1 VDLTRALPGT
11 ALDPS
16 GYAIRGR
23 VPRVALRTGSRDELA
38 EALRAAAAE
47 RLAVMPWGGG
57 TSAPHGDT
65 PERYDLALDLTGLA
79 RIVEYDPEDMT
90 LTAECGVTLE
100 ALRRTLAARGQE
112 LPIEGARAARAT
124 LGGALAAN
132 ASGPRRLRFGA
143 PRDRLLGARFALSD
157 GTLARTGGR
166 VVKNVTGHAVHRLLC
181 GSQGALAALFEA
193 SLKLVPAPE
202 LRRALVFHIDP
213 QALHDLA
220 LWTPLPRLEP
230 AAVTVLGRATAAS
243 IEGLEAG
250 PRLTLIVVLEA
261 DAAWVGRQTALLEA
275 AFAPPAARLE
285 GDAVVAL
292 EQALCDAPE
301 RWPRRLTYTTAWNSP
316 AALGVLQADAATSE
330 LVFHSL
336 AGRLHL
342 EPGSEPPATEVQRLA
357 GDGFALV
364 DSRGVSPVAPAM
376 PPFAAVG
383 SLRRRIRDA
392 LDPAGAWVRGPAW
405 ERGA

>member
-1 VDLTRALPGT
+1 
-11 ALDPS
+11 
-16 GYAIRGR
+16 
-23 VPRVALRTGSRDELA
+23 
-38 EALRAAAAE
+38 
-47 RLAVMPWGGG
+47 
-57 TSAPHGDT
+57 
-65 PERYDLALDLTGLA
+65 
-79 RIVEYDPEDMT
+79 
-90 LTAECGVTLE
+90 
-100 ALRRTLAARGQE
+100 
-112 LPIEGARAARAT
+112 
-124 LGGALAAN
+124 
-132 ASGPRRLRFGA
+132 
-143 PRDRLLGARFALSD
+143 
-157 GTLARTGGR
+157 
-166 VVKNVTGHAVHRLLC
+166 
-181 GSQGALAALFEA
+181 
-193 SLKLVPAPE
+193 
-202 LRRALVFHIDP
+202 
-213 QALHDLA
+213 
-220 LWTPLPRLEP
+220 
-230 AAVTVLGRATAAS
+230 VLGRATAAS